1 MALSKHPCK
10 NHPDKFTSR
19 KCYHCKDPICIDCHQ
34 NYFHHIFCSLKCAL
48 KWKIIDW
55 LSVFKT
61 SKEFGWLVAIILLS
75 NIITYNLIVSRF
87 EISDEKKGI
96 EQDSMAVYPAPE
108 GFVIDSLRNAIR
120 GKFKIKVETQPG
132 MVLTLSHNG
141 QFVES
146 LLPNEDGFSF
156 EDVALKN
163 GNNSFSIWGLT
174 GAGKSMLIDSFSITY
189 RSARI
194 EYLLKPV
201 YRVRTDAKKVAFT
214 FDGGSSNKGT
224 KEVLRV
230 LRDNNLKCTMF
241 LTGRF
246 IENYPDLVKQIIE
259 DGHEIAN
266 HSFNHPHFT
275 NVEINGSHSTRSN
288 VNRDFLH
295 QQLKVTDS
303 LFYHNFRKR
312 LKPYWR
318 APFGETNREIL
329 FWAAELGYRHI
340 GWSYRCDS
348 WDWVADKNSELY
360 RSAEEIK
367 NHFLNL
373 EEKYGLN
380 GRIVL
385 MHLGSERLDD
395 FPYLTL
401 AELIS
406 ELKQRGYSFL
416 RVSDLLKG

>member
-19 KCYHCKDPICIDCHQ
+19 KCYYCKDPICIDCHQ
-34 NYFHHIFCSLKCAL
+34 KYFHHIFCSFKCAV
-48 KWKIIDW
+48 KWKISDW

-75 NIITYNLIVSRF
+75 NIIMYNLMVSRF
-87 EISDEKKGI
+87 EIRDEKSKS
-96 EQDSMAVYPAPE
+96 ELDSMAVYPAPE

-120 GKFKIKVETQPG
+120 GKFKIDVQAQPG
-132 MVLTLSHNG
+132 MVLTLSHNDR
-141 QFVES
+141 FVES

-156 EDVALKN
+156 EDVVLKN
-163 GNNSFSIWGLT
+163 GNNVFSIWGLT
-174 GAGKSMLIDSFSITY
+174 AAGKSILVDSFSITY
-189 RSARI
+189 KSARL

-201 YRVRTDAKKVAFT
+201 TRIRTDEKKVAFT

-224 KEVLRV
+224 KEVLSI

-266 HSFNHPHFT
+266 HSLNHPHLT
-275 NVEINGSHSTRSN
+275 NLEINGSHSTRDN
-288 VNRDFLH
+288 VNRDFMH
-295 QQLKVTDS
+295 RQLNVTDS
-303 LFYHNFRKR
+303 LFYGTFRKR

-318 APFGETNREIL
+318 APYGEINREIL

-340 GWSYRCDS
+340 GWSYHCDS

-360 RSAEEIK
+360 RSAQEIK
-367 NHFLNL
+367 NHFLKL
-373 EEKYGLN
+373 EEKSGLN
-380 GRIVL
+380 GRIIL

-395 FPYLTL
+395 YPYLTL
-401 AELIS
+401 EELIS
-406 ELKQRGYSFL
+406 ELKKRGYTFL
-416 RVSDLLKG
+416 RVSELLKG